1 MTYYLVLM
9 KQSNK
14 ILCFSYSYAG
24 LMGYAQNKCSIMCVA
39 SVCMYFIFYPTLV
52 HKYFDWE
59 VIKMDLDDDLIELE
73 IIELQ
78 EKREELLNLLDEME
92 ISNPAYNDLEDEIEY
107 LDNLIN
113 NLL

>member
-1 MTYYLVLM
+1 
-9 KQSNK
+9 
-14 ILCFSYSYAG
+14 
-24 LMGYAQNKCSIMCVA
+24 MCVA
-39 SVCMYFIFYPTLV
+39 SVCACNLFYPTLV

-59 VIKMDLDDDLIELE
+59 VNKMDLDDDLIELE

-92 ISNPAYNDLEDEIEY
+92 ISNPAYNDLEDEIRN

>member
-1 MTYYLVLM
+1 M
-9 KQSNK
+9 
-14 ILCFSYSYAG
+14 
-24 LMGYAQNKCSIMCVA
+24 
-39 SVCMYFIFYPTLV
+39 
-52 HKYFDWE
+52 
-59 VIKMDLDDDLIELE
+59 DDLIELE

-92 ISNPAYNDLEDEIEY
+92 ISNSAYNDLEDEIRN

>member
-1 MTYYLVLM
+1 MWV
-9 KQSNK
+9 
-14 ILCFSYSYAG
+14 I
-24 LMGYAQNKCSIMCVA
+24 
-39 SVCMYFIFYPTLV
+39 YFTPRLFTIYNQ
-52 HKYFDWE
+52 E
-59 VIKMDLDDDLIELE
+59 VNKMDLDDDLIELE

-78 EKREELLNLLDEME
+78 ERREELLNLLDEME

>member
-1 MTYYLVLM
+1 MRVGNL
-9 KQSNK
+9 
-14 ILCFSYSYAG
+14 
-24 LMGYAQNKCSIMCVA
+24 
-39 SVCMYFIFYPTLV
+39 FYPTLV

-78 EKREELLNLLDEME
+78 EKREELLNRLEEMPVSHPE
-92 ISNPAYNDLEDEIEY
+92 YYDLEDEIEY

>member
-1 MTYYLVLM
+1 MALRSGGV
-9 KQSNK
+9 
-14 ILCFSYSYAG
+14 
-24 LMGYAQNKCSIMCVA
+24 AQNKCSIMCVA
-39 SVCMYFIFYPTLV
+39 SVCACNLFYPTLV

>member
-1 MTYYLVLM
+1 M
-9 KQSNK
+9 NFFD
-14 ILCFSYSYAG
+14 FSE
-24 LMGYAQNKCSIMCVA
+24 Q
-39 SVCMYFIFYPTLV
+39 
-52 HKYFDWE
+52 E
-59 VIKMDLDDDLIELE
+59 DDLIELE
-73 IIELQ
+73 LIELQ